1 MRTLDQSVRKLVED
15 LMITLE
21 VAREKSV
28 YPQYFQKITQVTGAG
43 KVAKKKWEKYFA
55 VVAQAIIFGFHPFS
69 WCGSTSVTVIVK
81 YYWIVNQLLRVS
93 FLERQLPRS

>member
-28 YPQYFQKITQVTGAG
+28 YPQYFQKITQITGAG
-43 KVAKKKWEKYFA
+43 KVAKKK
-55 VVAQAIIFGFHPFS
+55 
-69 WCGSTSVTVIVK
+69 
-81 YYWIVNQLLRVS
+81 
-93 FLERQLPRS
+93 

>member
-28 YPQYFQKITQVTGAG
+28 YPQYFQKITKVTGAG
-43 KVAKKKWEKYFA
+43 KVAKKK
-55 VVAQAIIFGFHPFS
+55 
-69 WCGSTSVTVIVK
+69 
-81 YYWIVNQLLRVS
+81 
-93 FLERQLPRS
+93 

>member
-28 YPQYFQKITQVTGAG
+28 YPEYFKKITEVTGTG
-43 KVAKKKWEKYFA
+43 KVTKKK
-55 VVAQAIIFGFHPFS
+55 
-69 WCGSTSVTVIVK
+69 
-81 YYWIVNQLLRVS
+81 
-93 FLERQLPRS
+93 